1 MSMTRMKMMNDQC
14 FIASDD
20 QVFAIMNWYLR
31 KDEFDVMILDP
42 LDTQDIATYTRL
54 CGQGITSKEIYKDL
68 YPDVEY
74 KPKEKVLIDV
84 DLLTKDQLTQLIS
97 TILGKNLPTLM
108 YMSTEDLLTLYS
120 VLNIRY

>member
-1 MSMTRMKMMNDQC
+1 MRMTRTKMMNDQC

-54 CGQGITSKEIYKDL
+54 CGQGITSKEIYKKL

-74 KPKEKVLIDV
+74 KPKEKALIDV
-84 DLLTKDQLTQLIS
+84 DLLTKDQLTQLIN
-97 TILGKNLPTLM
+97 TILGKKLPTLM
-108 YMSTEDLLTLYS
+108 YMSTKDLLALYS

>member
-1 MSMTRMKMMNDQC
+1 MMNDQC

-54 CGQGITSKEIYKDL
+54 CGQGITSKEIYKTL

-74 KPKEKVLIDV
+74 KPKEKILIDV

-97 TILGKNLPTLM
+97 TILEKNLPTLM